1 MIHVLHTAL
10 TSLLLELMQKFIKKK
25 LLTSE
30 NAEKTLKSIVNLT
43 KIDTTNPGNRRSSKK
58 IDVGTRAM
66 TYLLQNDVSEG
77 DVEKFKKTCM
87 NVFVVIV
94 SNLQRSLPFDSMILK
109 DATMLHPDNRHDQNS
124 LSSISRLSLAISEP
138 LTLAL
143 NSLFPISGDRSEA
156 STKENICDEVRNEW
170 RLYQL
175 DTNLPSF
182 EKSSEK

>member
-1 MIHVLHTAL
+1 MIYVLHTAL

-43 KIDTTNPGNRRSSKK
+43 KMDTNPGNRRSSKK

-124 LSSISRLSLAISEP
+124 L
-138 LTLAL
+138 
-143 NSLFPISGDRSEA
+143 
-156 STKENICDEVRNEW
+156 
-170 RLYQL
+170 
-175 DTNLPSF
+175 
-182 EKSSEK
+182 